1 MGESAAEFLG
11 WLEGWRDGLEDGS
24 LVGVVSEAGGP
35 ERVAVLVVDLIAGF
49 CSHGPLASPRVG
61 ALAAPAAAF
70 LQACAARGIQTV
82 VAGTDAH
89 PPDSQ
94 EFAAFPPHCIAGT
107 PEAESIPELTR
118 LPLWGSVVNVPKG
131 SLNVGLEPAFAD
143 WQAAHPEITAW
154 IVVGDCTD
162 LCVYQAAMH
171 LRMQA
176 NTQGL
181 KRQVWVPAELVDTY
195 DLPVEKAQSIG
206 ALPHDGDFLHGVFLY
221 HLALNGV
228 RVVRTL
234 RP

>member
-1 MGESAAEFLG
+1 MEERAAEFLE
-11 WLEGWRDGLEDGS
+11 WLATWDDALAEGS
-24 LVGVVSEAGGP
+24 LVGVVGEAGGP
-35 ERVAVLVVDLIAGF
+35 ERVAVLVVDLIVGF
-49 CSHGPLASPRVG
+49 CSKGPLASPRVG

-82 VAGTDAH
+82 IAGTDAH
-89 PPDSQ
+89 PPDSP

-131 SLNVGLEPAFAD
+131 SLNVGLEPAFED

-154 IVVGDCTD
+154 IVIGDCTD

-176 NTQGL
+176 NTRGL
-181 KRQVWVPAELVDTY
+181 KRQIWVPADLVDTY
-195 DLPVEKAQSIG
+195 DLPVGTAQGIG
-206 ALPHDGDFLHGVFLY
+206 ALPHDAGFLHRVFLY